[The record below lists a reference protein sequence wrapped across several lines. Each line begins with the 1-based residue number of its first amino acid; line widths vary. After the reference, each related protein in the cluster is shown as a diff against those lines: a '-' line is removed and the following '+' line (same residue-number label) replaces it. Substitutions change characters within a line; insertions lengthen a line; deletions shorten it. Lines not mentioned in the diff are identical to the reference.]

1 MKPISRRNLLKKG
14 ILGIASFTV
23 ASRIMGSLPATANNG
38 SATPLTGSSDADLRF
53 LYVTDTHLDL
63 RKPETVTWMEML
75 VERINRNF
83 HHADFVVFGGDNFNN
98 NVLGKKDAEIFK
110 KIADRL
116 KCPWYSVRGNK
127 ESSPK
132 PETDPL
138 NQEDYKKMFFTS
150 SSIKVSGRDWSLEK
164 GNYTILGIDSTVEH
178 HNNGAF
184 TKESLDFIET
194 QLKNNK
200 DRHFIIVN
208 HHPYL
213 NFWGGKEPADIHK
226 YVLNNAD
233 EIKKRLFKYPNLRLT
248 LSGHKHL
255 DNVTKK
261 GDVTVVSTL
270 GFIVSQGA
278 KKDHQ
283 FRFVEMKDGN
293 VIHQEVVG
301 IV

>member
-14 ILGIASFTV
+14 ILGLASYTV
-23 ASRIMGSLPATANNG
+23 ASKLMGSVPAIASKG
-38 SATPLTGSSDADLRF
+38 LAAPLADSRDADLRF
-53 LYVTDTHLDL
+53 LHVTDTHLDL
-63 RKPETVTWMEML
+63 GKPETVTWVEML
-75 VERINRNF
+75 VERINRDF
-83 HHADFVVFGGDNFNN
+83 PHADFVVFGGDNFNN
-98 NVLGKKDAEIFK
+98 NVAGKKDAETFK

-138 NQEDYKKMFFTS
+138 NQKDYEKMFFTP
-150 SSIKVSGRDWSLEK
+150 SIKVSGRDWSLEK
-164 GNYTILGIDSTVEH
+164 GNYTILGIDTTIEH

-184 TKESLDFIET
+184 TRESLDFVET

-200 DRHFIIVN
+200 DRHFIILN
-208 HHPYL
+208 HHPYW
-213 NFWGGKEPADIHK
+213 NFWGGKKQADIHK
-226 YVLNNAD
+226 YVLNNAN
-233 EIKKRLFKYPNLRLT
+233 EVKKRLFKYSNLRLT
-248 LSGHKHL
+248 LSGHRHL
-255 DNVTKK
+255 DNVTKE
-261 GDVTVVSTL
+261 GDVTVISTL
-270 GFIVSQGA
+270 GFIVSQGS

-293 VIHQEVVG
+293 VVRQKVVG